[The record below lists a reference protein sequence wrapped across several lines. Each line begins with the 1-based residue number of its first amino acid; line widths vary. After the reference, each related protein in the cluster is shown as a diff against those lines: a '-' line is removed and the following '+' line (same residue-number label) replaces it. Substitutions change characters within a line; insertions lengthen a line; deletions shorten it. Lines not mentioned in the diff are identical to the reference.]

1 MTTTDTSPHGHDQ
14 EPEAMG
20 EMDPFDTY
28 KAPRPG
34 PVTALAVL
42 QVLSGVAAVAFV
54 VLGSE
59 GRFGE
64 VSIPGFFSQ
73 QHVALAVLVGMVH
86 IAAGVGMWLGKSW
99 GWWLAAFSYLYSLL
113 NNASTLLLVP
123 DMVEAYREPARGAG
137 YYYLR
142 ELFNIGWDVF
152 ILVYWFREGV
162 LDYFGLLDLS
172 RLKAFVG
179 LIAVTILVAV
189 AGYLLVGGADQE
201 LGRIAELY
209 EDGDLVTAAGELD
222 QYLESHPGDDLA
234 WTVLGHI
241 KTDMGAYEE
250 AEAAYDRAI
259 EIDPERGQAWIGLGI
274 LKDDLGD
281 DEGAMECYEKALE
294 IDADDPDAHSSIAL
308 LALELYQD
316 GKALEHAEKAYELDK
331 RNPDIAANLA
341 LVYHYSG
348 MYEQRDEM
356 TAKAEQ
362 LGFEQIELLQM
373 IYEGLWLFRE

>member
-1 MTTTDTSPHGHDQ
+1 
-14 EPEAMG
+14 
-20 EMDPFDTY
+20 
-28 KAPRPG
+28 
-34 PVTALAVL
+34 
-42 QVLSGVAAVAFV
+42 
-54 VLGSE
+54 
-59 GRFGE
+59 
-64 VSIPGFFSQ
+64 
-73 QHVALAVLVGMVH
+73 
-86 IAAGVGMWLGKSW
+86 
-99 GWWLAAFSYLYSLL
+99 
-113 NNASTLLLVP
+113 
-123 DMVEAYREPARGAG
+123 
-137 YYYLR
+137 
-142 ELFNIGWDVF
+142 
-152 ILVYWFREGV
+152 
-162 LDYFGLLDLS
+162 
-172 RLKAFVG
+172 
-179 LIAVTILVAV
+179 
-189 AGYLLVGGADQE
+189 
-201 LGRIAELY
+201 
-209 EDGDLVTAAGELD
+209 
-222 QYLESHPGDDLA
+222 
-234 WTVLGHI
+234 
-241 KTDMGAYEE
+241 MGAYEE